1 MRINELGRPVVVSEC
16 FVNNSAFFWI
26 QFFTGLLSCF
36 PKLVEAV
43 PQSFGQ
49 LRQCP
54 RPNKYQDYGEAE
66 NDFPA
71 AEKRTEQSV

>member
-1 MRINELGRPVVVSEC
+1 MRIIELGRPVVMSER

-26 QFFTGLLSCF
+26 QFFTDVLSCF
-36 PKLVEAV
+36 PKLVEAL
-43 PQSFGQ
+43 PQSLGQ

-54 RPNKYQDYGEAE
+54 RSNKYQDYGEAE

-71 AEKRTEQSV
+71 TEKRTEQSA